1 MNNPLITKEAIQEL
15 QKALV
20 PVAEKLGQGGEWVY
34 KVYYKQQIVYGI
46 QGIMGFILAL
56 ILLLLTYIVIKKSIK
71 NETSD
76 TWVTLAVLL
85 MLITIPAL
93 FIGTAELF
101 KSVGRIINPDYYVLQ
116 DLLTI
121 IK

>member
-1 MNNPLITKEAIQEL
+1 MDNPLITKEAIQEL

-34 KVYYKQQIVYGI
+34 KVYYKQQIVYGV

-56 ILLLLTYIVIKKSIK
+56 VLLLITYIAIRKAIK

-76 TWVTLAVLL
+76 TWGTVAVVLI
-85 MLITIPAL
+85 LITIPAL
-93 FIGTAELF
+93 VIGTTELF
-101 KSVGRIINPDYYVLQ
+101 QSVGRILNPDYYVLQ
-116 DLLTI
+116 DLLSI